1 MSMDYERGV
10 RDPALPPEQASLS
23 GLTVAQAKE
32 FNKLFITSFL
42 IFTVIALLAHIAAY
56 TWRPWGKTQAPVPP
70 AAVSSPLYSAP
81 VAATPAT

>member
-1 MSMDYERGV
+1 MSMDYERTPGGV
-10 RDPALPPEQASLS
+10 PAEGASLS

-56 TWRPWGKTQAPVPP
+56 TWRPWGKTQAPMAP
-70 AAVSSPLYSAP
+70 AAATSPLYSAP
-81 VAATPAT
+81 AAATPSNT